1 MAKVARAARVASRQ
15 RPESISGSKTI
26 ESAETGELY
35 LVSAAASVTLPAVQD
50 GAYFKFILTADITSA
65 TALVITAAG
74 SAKIAGLVIATQGA
88 NIRESVQAATGGGN
102 TILTI
107 GSTGNKVLAG
117 SSVECYCD
125 GTNWHVTGTVAGD
138 NSDITACAFSS
149 QDK

>member
-50 GAYFKFILTADITSA
+50 GAYFKFILTADITSG

-74 SAKIAGLVIATQGA
+74 SAKIAGLVIATHTT
-88 NIRESVQAATGGGN
+88 NLRESVQADPGGN
-102 TILTI
+102 KTTLTI
-107 GSTGNKVLAG
+107 GSASNKVLAG
-117 SSVECYCD
+117 SSVECFCD
-125 GTNWHVTGTVAGD
+125 GTNWYVTGTVSGNA
-138 NSDITACAFSS
+138 SDITTCAFS
-149 QDK
+149 

>member
-74 SAKIAGLVIATQGA
+74 SAKLGGLIIATQTT
-88 NIRESVQAATGGGN
+88 NVRETLQAATGANN

-107 GSTGNKVLAG
+107 GSTANKVLAG

-125 GTNWHVTGTVAGD
+125 GTNWHVTGTIAGD
-138 NSDITACAFSS
+138 DTDINASAFSS
-149 QDK
+149 